1 MPTNVF
7 PWNSAALPWHIEYI
21 FQAMFYMVLGYIFRH
36 QFEECFDRYNT
47 PKVRIAVCSIYILI
61 VFIPYYVEVE
71 IPTILDVLVSYAAS
85 ILGITTV
92 VLIAKVV
99 KSNRYISFVGQN
111 TLIYFALHGKVYS
124 VIQTVLKRFA
134 GGFYAAILENMYASS
149 AFCLALSLLLSVVLV
164 VPAYII
170 NRWFPFIVGRKK

>member
-1 MPTNVF
+1 M
-7 PWNSAALPWHIEYI
+7 
-21 FQAMFYMVLGYIFRH
+21 
-36 QFEECFDRYNT
+36 
-47 PKVRIAVCSIYILI
+47 
-61 VFIPYYVEVE
+61 EVE
-71 IPTILDVLVSYAAS
+71 MPIIFDVLVSYATS

-99 KSNRYISFVGQN
+99 KPNRYISFVGQN